1 MDENN
6 LNLTAK
12 ALVASGKGILAADE
26 SFPTIEKRF
35 LTIGLGST
43 EENRRAYRELLF
55 KTEGIEKFISGVIM
69 FDETIKDKTSD
80 GVPFPEILTKKGIIP
95 GIKVD
100 EGMEEMAG
108 YPGDKL
114 TKGIDGLTDRL
125 IEYKKLGAK
134 FTKWRAAFTISVVNP
149 SIQCVE
155 ENASRLAEFA
165 YLSQQNGL
173 VPIVEPEILNDGNH
187 TIDKCY
193 EITRSVLRIVFLKLK
208 EKNVDFKGMLLK
220 PNMILPG
227 KDSVKST
234 PTEISQKTIEVLKE
248 IVPAEVP
255 GIVFLS
261 GGQTEDE
268 ATDNLREMNKIGGAP
283 WELSFSFGRALQN
296 SALKTWNGKAE
307 NVKEA
312 QLQFMNRAKMNSE
325 ARYGK

>member
-1 MDENN
+1 MED
-6 LNLTAK
+6 LNQVAK
-12 ALVASGKGILAADE
+12 ALVAEGKGILAADE

-35 LTIGLGST
+35 LTISLGST
-43 EENRRAYRELLF
+43 LENRKAYRELLF
-55 KTEGIEKFISGVIM
+55 TTEGIEKYISGVIM
-69 FDETIKDKTSD
+69 FDETIKDKTST
-80 GVPFPEILTKKGIIP
+80 GIPFPEVLTKKGIMP

-100 EGMEEMAG
+100 EGMEDMAG

-114 TKGIDGLTDRL
+114 TKGIEGLSDRL
-125 IEYKKLGAK
+125 VEYKKLGAK

-173 VPIVEPEILNDGNH
+173 VPIVEPEILSDGNH

-208 EKNVDFKGMLLK
+208 EKNVDPKGMLLK

-227 KDSVKST
+227 KDAVKSN
-234 PTEISQKTIEVLKE
+234 PAEIAQKTIEVLKE

-261 GGQTEDE
+261 GGQTEEE
-268 ATDNLREMNKIGGAP
+268 ATENLREMNKIDGAP

-296 SALKTWNGKAE
+296 SALQAWSGKKE
-307 NVKEA
+307 NVSEA
-312 QLQFMNRAKMNSE
+312 ELQFLNRAKMNSE